1 MVVIPPMDL
10 LHIQSADWSAR
21 DAPFYLA
28 RIRCPPQI
36 IRRSLRSLQR
46 FTPLHQP
53 LAAKISELIRLRCL
67 PYEARCIAIGL
78 ETLTDEIS
86 QICVNAQISPAAIRS

>member
-21 DAPFYLA
+21 DAPFYLGG
-28 RIRCPPQI
+28 IRRPLQI
-36 IRRSLRSLQR
+36 IRRSLQR

-53 LAAKISELIRLRCL
+53 LAAKNSELIRLRCL
-67 PYEARCIAIGL
+67 PSEARCIATGL
-78 ETLTDEIS
+78 ETLTEEIL
-86 QICVNAQISPAAIRS
+86 QVCVNARIFPAAIRS